1 MKFHCADDAV
11 IRGRHLSAQVTSKMK
26 GVVTSR
32 SQTPN
37 DT

>member
-11 IRGRHLSAQVTSKMK
+11 IRGRHLSTQGTFPIK
-26 GVVTSR
+26 GLDASR